1 METDPRHA
9 APLAAVEPI
18 EPARLAEQA
27 KRIAAEQ
34 AAAPKSDAAPDAPA
48 QLVRPREEVTADL
61 GRALRSL
68 VLVWYVFHRPR
79 VAVAADV
86 DKALRIGHALA
97 RTVVGLF
104 TRAGLRPV
112 PRALDTLA
120 LWSGYIADGAH
131 ELLIDLLSATP
142 APKLPNNQPSKGA
155 VACTPP
161 LSH

>member
-9 APLAAVEPI
+9 APLASVEPI

-34 AAAPKSDAAPDAPA
+34 AVPKSDAASDAPA
-48 QLVRPREEVTADL
+48 QLARAREEVTADL

-79 VAVAADV
+79 VAVAADIE
-86 DKALRIGHALA
+86 KAQRIGNAIA
-97 RTVVGLF
+97 RTIVGLF
-104 TRAGLRPV
+104 TRAGCRPV
-112 PRALDTLA
+112 PGALDTLA
-120 LWSGYIADGAH
+120 LWTGYIADGAH
-131 ELLIDLLSATP
+131 ELLVDLLGATP
-142 APKLPNNQPSKGA
+142 APKSAPNNQAVKGA
-155 VACTPP
+155 ACTPP